1 MPTILSRYKVDEAM
15 KKKVF
20 QMELE
25 IEAFDNI
32 VANDLQY
39 HYTLMSGDIRKLR
52 KKVEKSKKTIHIQ
65 ELKYLEGLLP
75 AIRAV
80 GAFYGRKLK

>member
-1 MPTILSRYKVDEAM
+1 M

-25 IEAFDNI
+25 VEAFDNI

-39 HYTLMSGDIRKLR
+39 HYTLISEDIRKLR
-52 KKVEKSKKTIHIQ
+52 KKAEKSEKRFYIE

-80 GAFYGRKLK
+80 GAFYGKKLK

>member
-1 MPTILSRYKVDEAM
+1 
-15 KKKVF
+15 
-20 QMELE
+20 MELE

-32 VANDLQY
+32 MANDLQY
-39 HYTLMSGDIRKLR
+39 HYTLMSEDIRKLR
-52 KKVEKSKKTIHIQ
+52 KKVEKSSKRFHIE

-80 GAFYGRKLK
+80 GAFYGKKLK

>member
-1 MPTILSRYKVDEAM
+1 M

-20 QMELE
+20 QIELE
-25 IEAFDNI
+25 VEAFDHI

-39 HYTLMSGDIRKLR
+39 HYTLMLEDIQKLR
-52 KKVEKSKKTIHIQ
+52 KKAEKSEKRFYIE

-80 GAFYGRKLK
+80 GAFYGKKLK

>member
-1 MPTILSRYKVDEAM
+1 MDEAM
-15 KKKVF
+15 KRKVF

-25 IEAFDNI
+25 VEAFDNI

-39 HYTLMSGDIRKLR
+39 HYTSMSKDIRKLR
-52 KKVEKSKKTIHIQ
+52 KQVKKSEKPFHIQ

-80 GAFYGRKLK
+80 GAFYGKKLK

>member
-1 MPTILSRYKVDEAM
+1 M

-20 QMELE
+20 QMELD
-25 IEAFDNI
+25 IEVFDGI

-39 HYTLMSGDIRKLR
+39 HYTLMSKDIRKLR
-52 KKVEKSKKTIHIQ
+52 KKVKKSEKPLYIQ

-80 GAFYGRKLK
+80 GAFYGKKLK